1 MALPIQRPEIGA
13 ALQKLL
19 GLQGRVQPKLDEFVI
34 PTISV
39 GALDLGSAPP
49 VVRKAVVSINESA
62 VALQRFVGR
71 FEAVPGTICV
81 LRKINLFSSAGAAN
95 FSCRF
100 PGNATTVGPFA
111 NLRTSAFT
119 DGRLLAGSGG
129 GAQGPSGR
137 VTTGT
142 QAATLG
148 AMTFQVRI
156 PADGL
161 SYDIPGNGWVIGN
174 GLIEGFM
181 DFQIALDNSTI
192 QGSIEW
198 DEYALS

>member
-19 GLQGRVQPKLDEFVI
+19 GLQGRVQPSRDQFVV

-100 PGNATTVGPFA
+100 PGNATAVGPFA

-119 DGRLLAGSGG
+119 DGRLLAGSAG

-137 VTTGT
+137 LTTGT
-142 QAATLG
+142 QAASLG
-148 AMTFQVRI
+148 AMTFQLRI
-156 PADGL
+156 PADGI

-174 GLIEGFM
+174 GQIEGFM

>member
-19 GLQGRVQPKLDEFVI
+19 GLQGRVQPALDQFVV

-39 GALDLGSAPP
+39 GTLELGAAPP
-49 VVRKAVVSINESA
+49 VVRKAVVSINENA

-95 FSCRF
+95 FSARF
-100 PGNATTVGPFA
+100 PGNATAVGPFA

-119 DGRLLAGSGG
+119 DGRLLSGSVG

-137 VTTGT
+137 LTTGT
-142 QAATLG
+142 QAASLG

-156 PADGL
+156 PAEGL
-161 SYDIPGNGWVIGN
+161 NYDIPGNGWVIGN
-174 GLIEGFM
+174 GQIEGFM
-181 DFQIALDNSTI
+181 DFQVALDNTTI